1 MSEYF
6 AYCTNLHSKHRMLNE
21 RIQKI
26 SQLWKASSQR
36 VDGDL
41 VDQLRS
47 LRDELG
53 NHFHEEEIGGCL
65 DEAVARKPTLGKEF
79 DRLQLEHPR
88 LLQDIDRL
96 IDSMEEGRLSD
107 NQKRVIT
114 TEFSRFID
122 RLQRH
127 EMAEEQILEEGFGVY
142 SA

>member
-1 MSEYF
+1 
-6 AYCTNLHSKHRMLNE
+6 MLNE

-26 SQLWKASSQR
+26 SELWKASSRR

-41 VDQLRS
+41 VGKLRS
-47 LRDELG
+47 LREELG
-53 NHFHEEEIGGCL
+53 DHFHEEEVGGCL
-65 DEAVARKPTLGKEF
+65 DEAVARKPSLGKEF

-96 IDSMEEGRLSD
+96 IEGMEKGRLSD
-107 NQKRVIT
+107 NQKKAIT
-114 TEFSRFID
+114 SEFSRFID

-127 EMAEEQILEEGFGVY
+127 GMAEEQILEEGFGVY